1 MSTSVAEGS
10 SAPGDARSS
19 TVVLEGKGLGKTYE
33 SRRGEP
39 VVAVQGVDFQVH
51 EGEFVAL
58 VGPSGCGK
66 STLLNLVG
74 GLIHKSHGSL
84 TFRGED
90 LSKPRRE
97 IGMLFQAPVLF
108 PWRTAVQNVLLPI
121 DVRHQKRSDHRERAV
136 QLLGLVGLE
145 SFVDRYPRELSGG
158 MQQRVALARLLLE
171 DPEVF
176 LLDEPFGA
184 LDEFTR
190 EAMNLELLDIWGGS
204 GKTVLL
210 VTHNIQEAV
219 FLADRVFVMSPRP
232 GRLTEIID
240 VELGRPR
247 VIPMMRE
254 RQFQDHVFSVRKLL
268 GVL

>member
-1 MSTSVAEGS
+1 MSTQTAEGGS
-10 SAPGDARSS
+10 GTATVDS
-19 TVVLEGKGLGKTYE
+19 TVILEGRNVNKTYE

-39 VVAVQGVDFQVH
+39 VVALQGVDFQVR

-74 GLIHKSHGSL
+74 GLIARSAGEL
-84 TFRGED
+84 TFRGQD
-90 LSKPRRE
+90 LFKPRPE
-97 IGMLFQAPVLF
+97 IGMMFQAPVLF
-108 PWRTAVQNVLLPI
+108 PWRTAVQNVLLPV
-121 DVRHQKRSDHRERAV
+121 DVRHQKRSDHRERAN
-136 QLLGLVGLE
+136 QLLDLVGLGA
-145 SFVDRYPRELSGG
+145 FTDRYPRELSGG

-190 EAMNLELLDIWGGS
+190 EQMNLELLDIWGGS

-232 GRLTEIID
+232 GRLTQIID
-240 VELGRPR
+240 VDLERPR
-247 VIPMMRE
+247 VIPMQRE
-254 RQFQDHVFSVRKLL
+254 QRFQDHVFTVRKLL

>member
-1 MSTSVAEGS
+1 M
-10 SAPGDARSS
+10 
-19 TVVLEGKGLGKTYE
+19 
-33 SRRGEP
+33 
-39 VVAVQGVDFQVH
+39 
-51 EGEFVAL
+51 
-58 VGPSGCGK
+58 
-66 STLLNLVG
+66 
-74 GLIHKSHGSL
+74 
-84 TFRGED
+84 
-90 LSKPRRE
+90 
-97 IGMLFQAPVLF
+97 MFQAPVLF

-121 DVRHQKRSDHRERAV
+121 DVRHQKRSDHRDRAK
-136 QLLGLVGLE
+136 QLLDLVGLGA
-145 SFVDRYPRELSGG
+145 FTDRYPRELSGG

-190 EAMNLELLDIWGGS
+190 EQMNLELLDIWGGS

-232 GRLTEIID
+232 GRLTQIID
-240 VELGRPR
+240 VELDRPR
-247 VIPMMRE
+247 VIPMQRE
-254 RQFQDHVFSVRKLL
+254 QRFQDYVFTVRKLL